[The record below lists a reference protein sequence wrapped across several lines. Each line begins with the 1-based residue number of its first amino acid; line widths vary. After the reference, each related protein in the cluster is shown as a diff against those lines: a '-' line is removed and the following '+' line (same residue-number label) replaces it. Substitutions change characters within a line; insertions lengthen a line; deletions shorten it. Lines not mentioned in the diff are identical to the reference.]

1 MLIITLKMRKYIVL
15 LLITG
20 TVWAQTDFDKLVYKD
35 GRAILGEFSEIIR
48 TKAYFKAKGRFAV
61 YRVPINRIQTLELK
75 DGTIIINDGKI
86 MENDGE
92 VIEIGSAEYL
102 DLTIEQNA
110 FYDAKK
116 DAQKWLAY
124 PILAVLSSGGL
135 ATTTFFFGEDIL
147 GIPDETMLFT
157 SIFGGSLG
165 LVGSYRLF
173 SKLDKR
179 NLEVISTE
187 DIELYKKMYS
197 KEFKKRKLKN
207 IIISSSLLG
216 LATVVGVHFAFRDF
230 MTDYDVCFDPRC

>member
-135 ATTTFFFGEDIL
+135 ATTTFFIGEDIL
-147 GIPDETMLFT
+147 DMSDEIIFFG
-157 SIFGGSLG
+157 SIFGGFLG

-179 NLEVISTE
+179 NLEVIKTE
-187 DIELYKKMYS
+187 DIESYGETYS
-197 KEFKKRKLKN
+197 REYEDRKLKN
-207 IIISSSLLG
+207 IVIGSGILG
-216 LATVVGVHFAFRDF
+216 LTAVVVAHFMFRDF
-230 MTDYDVCFDPRC
+230 MTDYDPYFGP